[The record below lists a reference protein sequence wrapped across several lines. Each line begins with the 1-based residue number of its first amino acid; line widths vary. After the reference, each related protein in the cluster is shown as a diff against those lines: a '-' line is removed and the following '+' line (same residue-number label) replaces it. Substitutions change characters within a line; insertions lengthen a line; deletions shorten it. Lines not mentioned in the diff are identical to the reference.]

1 LDSEVEVRNNALV
14 VRLAGEIDIKVADAL
29 RTELETSL
37 DKSQAQHLVLN
48 LDRVSFIDSSGLGVI
63 LGRYKRI
70 SSRGG
75 RMAFVG
81 LKPAV
86 KRVLELSGVLR
97 ISEVF
102 PSEDEALS
110 RLQ

>member
-1 LDSEVEVRNNALV
+1 MDSEVEVRSNALV

-29 RTELETSL
+29 RAELETSL
-37 DKSQAQHLVLN
+37 DRSRARHLVLN

-63 LGRYKRI
+63 LGRYKRV
-70 SSRGG
+70 SVQGG
-75 RMAFVG
+75 KLAFVG
-81 LKPAV
+81 LRPAV
-86 KRVLELSGVLR
+86 QRVLELSGVLR